1 MTSSVIYYSTETR
14 KNEILNN
21 SEHLIQIFQGKIFIQ
36 ECQRRILRVGGGGWG
51 RGVAYQMQFFPHT
64 LNNEFTQQYYYY
76 YYYLQ
81 ILTR

>member
-36 ECQRRILRVGGGGWG
+36 ECQRRILRVGGGGEEAWLT
-51 RGVAYQMQFFPHT
+51 RCNFFP
-64 LNNEFTQQYYYY
+64 
-76 YYYLQ
+76 
-81 ILTR
+81 ILWTTNSHSNIIIIITIYKF